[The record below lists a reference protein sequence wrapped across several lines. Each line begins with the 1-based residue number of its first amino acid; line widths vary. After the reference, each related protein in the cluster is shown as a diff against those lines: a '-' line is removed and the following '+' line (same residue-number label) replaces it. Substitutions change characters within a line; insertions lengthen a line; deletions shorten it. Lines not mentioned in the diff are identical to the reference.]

1 MNFTNLSSQGRCLAE
16 RLPGQPGGD
25 HKGCSLVL
33 RLFRVGRPATT
44 QTTRQVQ
51 PARLLFSYPETF
63 SKVCSQSTAMS
74 LKGRLNKKSC
84 LGGGFSPQV
93 SVLPQSSLSN
103 RGEAGWALKPTKPH
117 TRGSSAAPKGAGV
130 PVSPGARG
138 QAELHSAGW
147 HRKGGGTSRRVLSG
161 ARPVRGPRHPFLF
174 LRTEAPGEDRDD
186 L

>member
-1 MNFTNLSSQGRCLAE
+1 MLTCSALVQSRPTCNHSDHTSSAARQASVLLPRDLQQSLQPKHSNVFKRKVEQKELS
-16 RLPGQPGGD
+16 
-25 HKGCSLVL
+25 
-33 RLFRVGRPATT
+33 
-44 QTTRQVQ
+44 
-51 PARLLFSYPETF
+51 
-63 SKVCSQSTAMS
+63 
-74 LKGRLNKKSC
+74 
-84 LGGGFSPQV
+84 GGGVSPQV